1 MIKLSNKPTIYVNLL
16 QFKYSVMYKL
26 AINGFGRI
34 GRNIVRA
41 LYERPELQ
49 EKIQIVGINDLGNV
63 DINAHLLQ
71 FDTVHGRFNQQVE
84 VGEDSLTINGDK
96 IQWFCERDPAN
107 IPWGDL
113 GVDLV
118 CECTGVFTSR
128 DKAALHLAGGAKK
141 VLISAPGSNVDAT
154 VVYGIND
161 SVLTQS
167 HDIVSNA
174 SCTTN
179 CLAPM
184 VKPLHDA
191 LGIESGYMT
200 TVHAYTND
208 QQLSDVYHSDV
219 YRARSATQSMIP
231 TKTGAAAAIGDV
243 MPELKG
249 RLDGLAVRVPTIN
262 VSLIDLTFNAGR
274 ETSIKEVNEL
284 IKQAADGNLS
294 SVLSYCDKPLVSA
307 DYNHIPY
314 SSNFDSLQTR
324 VNGSLVKVMAWY
336 DNEWG
341 FSNRMLDNSIA
352 LLEVS
357 A

>member
-1 MIKLSNKPTIYVNLL
+1 
-16 QFKYSVMYKL
+16 MYKI

-34 GRNIVRA
+34 GRNVLRA

-49 EKIQIVGINDLGNV
+49 NKIQIVAINDLGNLE
-63 DINAHLLQ
+63 INAHLLQ

-84 VGEDSLTINGDK
+84 VDEDSLTINGDK
-96 IQWFCERDPAN
+96 IQWFSERDPAN

-128 DKAALHLAGGAKK
+128 DSAALHLAGGATK
-141 VLISAPGSNVDAT
+141 VLISAPGTNVDAT

-161 SVLTQS
+161 NILTQA

-191 LGIESGYMT
+191 MGILSGYMT

-219 YRARSATQSMIP
+219 YRARSATHSMIP
-231 TKTGAAAAIGDV
+231 TKTGAAVAIGDV
-243 MPELKG
+243 LPELKG

-262 VSLIDLTFNAGR
+262 VSLVDLTFNAGR
-274 ETSIKEVNEL
+274 ETSIEEVNQL
-284 IKQAADGNLS
+284 LKQAAEGDLS
-294 SVLSYCDKPLVSA
+294 QVLSYCDKPLVSV

-314 SSNFDSLQTR
+314 SCNFDSLQTR
-324 VNGSLVKVMAWY
+324 VNGSLVKVMGWY

-352 LLEVS
+352 LLDAS